1 MKLHLSVVQIERG
14 PGEEP
19 SKEGRMIVMTTH
31 IANFE
36 RVIDRVIPGLF
47 MGLGAIVAVAL
58 ATLGA

>member
-1 MKLHLSVVQIERG
+1 MKT
-14 PGEEP
+14 
-19 SKEGRMIVMTTH
+19 MTTH

-36 RVIDRVIPGLF
+36 RVVDRVIPGLF